1 MTYEIGTIAMIGGGI
16 IDATEL
22 IPITLGFGTV
32 EIVTGNVDAVIQ
44 SSIGAVNTRSTFATM
59 TYLGMTGVFSSLATV
74 GTGITGIGDAIGTL
88 IP

>member
-1 MTYEIGTIAMIGGGI
+1 MTYEIGTIAMIGGI

-59 TYLGMTGVFSSLATV
+59 TY
-74 GTGITGIGDAIGTL
+74 
-88 IP
+88 